1 MDPREIQEHQRRMD
15 EIVNEKIEKLKKAR
29 IGRQT
34 ALSYD
39 FSKYHNSFHT
49 ILEK

>member
-1 MDPREIQEHQRRMD
+1 MDY
-15 EIVNEKIEKLKKAR
+15 IVNEKVEKLKKAR

-39 FSKYHNSFHT
+39 FSKYHNSFHD
-49 ILEK
+49 IVE